1 MTQSYKRET
10 EMPISVQWL
19 DEKKEI
25 IYERFTDPWTLTDWH
40 QAVDEHNEMLAS
52 RPHTVY
58 LISDMTEGSVIPSNI
73 LMGARYASKKFA
85 PNAGMV
91 IYVRANRFGQTI
103 ANMAQMMFPNL
114 KNKLYF
120 TETTEAA
127 IEMAQARI
135 VADQATT

>member
-1 MTQSYKRET
+1 MLMT
-10 EMPISVQWL
+10 V
-19 DEKKEI
+19 
-25 IYERFTDPWTLTDWH
+25 
-40 QAVDEHNEMLAS
+40 
-52 RPHTVY
+52 PHTVHT
-58 LISDMTEGSVIPSNI
+58 ISDLTESSIIPSNI
-73 LMGARYASKKFA
+73 LMGARYASKKFS

-120 TETTEAA
+120 TETAEAA